1 MGNYIIRRI
10 LMMIPSIVL
19 VSILVFFTI
28 RLIPGSIVDLMV
40 SQNESM
46 SETSMT
52 REEIEQRLGL
62 DVPIYIQYG
71 RWLGDIFVRGDFGHS
86 LWKNYPILPELLHR
100 FPVTIELVLIA
111 MVIAMLIAFPI
122 GIYSAIR
129 QDTIGDYIGR
139 SFAIAAIAIPGFW
152 IGTMVIVFPSIWWG
166 WAPPV
171 VFVHLSQNPIEN
183 LKIMIIPAVIMGM
196 SMSGIT
202 MRMTRTMMLE
212 VLRQDYIR
220 TAWSK
225 GINEKG
231 VILRH
236 AMKNAFIPVISII
249 GLQIPVFIGN
259 SLVLE
264 QLFGLPGI
272 GRLTIDVLITRD
284 YPVLSG
290 INMLMVLVVLVT
302 NLMVDMTYGLMD
314 PRIRY
319 T

>member
-1 MGNYIIRRI
+1 
-10 LMMIPSIVL
+10 MMIPSIVL

-52 REEIEQRLGL
+52 RAEIEQRMGL
-62 DVPIYIQYG
+62 DVPIYVQYG
-71 RWLGDIFVRGDFGHS
+71 RWLGDIFVEGDFGHS

-100 FPVTIELVLIA
+100 FPVTLELVLIA
-111 MVIAMLIAFPI
+111 VVIAMIIAFPI

-129 QDTIGDYIGR
+129 QDTIGDYLGR
-139 SFAIAAIAIPGFW
+139 SFAILAIAVPGFW

-171 VFVHLSQNPIEN
+171 MFVHLTQDPIAN

-225 GINEKG
+225 GINEKT

-249 GLQIPVFIGN
+249 GLQIPQFIGN

-272 GRLTIDVLITRD
+272 GRLTIEVLITRD

-290 INMLMVLVVLVT
+290 INILMVLVVLFT
-302 NLMVDMTYGLMD
+302 NLIVDMTYGLMD
-314 PRIRY
+314 PRIRFA
-319 T
+319 

>member
-1 MGNYIIRRI
+1 MWSYIIRRI

-52 REEIEQRLGL
+52 RAEIEQRMGL
-62 DVPIYIQYG
+62 DVPIYVQYG
-71 RWLGDIFVRGDFGHS
+71 RWLGDIFVEGDFGHS

-100 FPVTIELVLIA
+100 FPVTLELVLIA
-111 MVIAMLIAFPI
+111 VVIAMIIAFPI
-122 GIYSAIR
+122 GIFSAIR
-129 QDTIGDYIGR
+129 QDTIGDYLGR
-139 SFAIAAIAIPGFW
+139 SFAILAIAVPGFW

-171 VFVHLSQNPIEN
+171 MFVHLTQDPIAN

-225 GINEKG
+225 GINEKT

-249 GLQIPVFIGN
+249 GLQIPQFIGN

-272 GRLTIDVLITRD
+272 GRLTIEVLITRD

-290 INMLMVLVVLVT
+290 INILMVLVVLFT
-302 NLMVDMTYGLMD
+302 NLIVDMTYGLMD
-314 PRIRY
+314 PRIRFA
-319 T
+319 